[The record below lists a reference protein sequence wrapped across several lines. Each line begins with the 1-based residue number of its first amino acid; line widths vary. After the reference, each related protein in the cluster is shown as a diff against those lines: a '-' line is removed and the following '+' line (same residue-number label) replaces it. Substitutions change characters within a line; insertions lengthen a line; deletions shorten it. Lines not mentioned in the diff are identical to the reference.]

1 VTLPDR
7 RKRQRW
13 PYLLTDHVF
22 DKVRSLDMTLAE
34 FEQLLGSGEFIEQTE
49 LQALEVKEVV
59 LVIEWKR
66 PLHVVVIVDD
76 ARHEERIVTVYE
88 PDPDRWSPDL
98 KRRRR

>member
-1 VTLPDR
+1 VSLPDR

-34 FEQLLGSGEFIEQTE
+34 FEQLLGSGEIIEETE

-66 PLHVVVIVDD
+66 PVHVVVIVDD

-88 PDPDRWSPDL
+88 PDPDQWSPDL

>member
-7 RKRQRW
+7 RRRQRW

-34 FEQLLGSGEFIEQTE
+34 FEQLLGSGEIIEETE
-49 LQALEVKEVV
+49 LRPLEVKEVV

-66 PLHVVVIVDD
+66 PLHVVVVVDD

-88 PDPDRWSPDL
+88 PDPDLWSPDL